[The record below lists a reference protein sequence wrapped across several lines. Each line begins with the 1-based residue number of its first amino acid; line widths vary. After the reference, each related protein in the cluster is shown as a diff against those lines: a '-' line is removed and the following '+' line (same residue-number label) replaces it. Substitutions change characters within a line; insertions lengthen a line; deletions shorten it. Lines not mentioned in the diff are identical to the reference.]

1 MPSPAQPLQQA
12 PDLGSPRPG
21 RVLYIEDNPANVLL
35 MTVLFERLPHLQ
47 LRCESQALAGLEL
60 ALADPPDLVLLDIQ
74 MPVLDGYE
82 VLRRLRDAPATR
94 HVPVVAVT
102 ANAMPQDRERGLA
115 AGFDAYLTKPLEL
128 QRLAATMAALLPVQ
142 PALPQRAAAAEGG
155 G

>member
-1 MPSPAQPLQQA
+1 M
-12 PDLGSPRPG
+12 
-21 RVLYIEDNPANVLL
+21 
-35 MTVLFERLPHLQ
+35 
-47 LRCESQALAGLEL
+47 
-60 ALADPPDLVLLDIQ
+60 
-74 MPVLDGYE
+74 
-82 VLRRLRDAPATR
+82 
-94 HVPVVAVT
+94 PVVAVT